1 MLRCK
6 MNQCFYFD
14 NRGICLNSVAAIDE
28 NGMCDIFWYKGNFR
42 PKYQNPQDQHMNKRK
57 EENIIEIK
65 GEDLKD
71 DNGGNL

>member
-1 MLRCK
+1 

-42 PKYQNPQDQHMNKRK
+42 PKYQNPQD
-57 EENIIEIK
+57 
-65 GEDLKD
+65 
-71 DNGGNL
+71 